1 MTEQSLKVYEFGPFR
16 LDTTVRR
23 LLRNDRPLSLTSKIF
38 DMLLLLVRKH
48 GQLVTKE
55 ELMEELWPDRFVV
68 QNNLTVHM
76 TTLRKILGERH
87 RDHKYIETVPGR
99 GYRFV
104 ARVRAVEDENTN
116 EISEPTIDRA
126 AHRAVSQ
133 NDELIKSIA
142 VLPFVNTSNNPNL
155 DYLSDGLTASIIN
168 ILSQIPQLRVMAR
181 STVFRY
187 KGRDIDAQEIG
198 LEVGVGAVLVGSVL
212 QLSNK
217 LIISVE
223 LVRTRDGVQLWGE
236 QYNRPPSDIFAVQ
249 EEIARE
255 LTGKLRLKL
264 TGTERRQLA
273 KQQTD
278 NIDAF
283 HLYLKGSYFWS
294 KRTPEDIRKGMKYFT
309 SAIKLDENYALAYA
323 GLADCYSGLAIWN
336 ERPPRKSFPKA
347 KQAVTKAL
355 AIDETLAEAHNAL
368 AVIMEF
374 YDWNFEEAEREH
386 LRALDLNPNS
396 VLIHRRYASF
406 LSRMERHEEA
416 IDQMRQAQALDP
428 LSSNINMDL
437 GGIYYYARQYD
448 LTIEQCRE
456 TLEIDPSFGGPHI
469 LISLA
474 LLKNGKYREAIAEAR
489 RAQGLLG
496 DNPDEIAH
504 VGYAYAVAG
513 RRSAALEILNQLLE
527 LSTQKYIPPYLMAYI
542 YAGLKLN
549 DPAFEWLEKAYE
561 ERSYVLVALKA
572 LPIFDDLRA
581 DERFTDLLRR
591 VGLIT
596 SS

>member
-1 MTEQSLKVYEFGPFR
+1 MTEQSLTVYEFGPFR
-16 LDTTVRR
+16 LDATVRR
-23 LLRNDRPLSLTSKIF
+23 LLRNGRPLSLTSKIF
-38 DMLLLLVRKH
+38 DMLLLLVSKQ

-55 ELMEELWPDRFVV
+55 ELMGELWPDRFVV

-76 TTLRKILGERH
+76 SALRKILGERH

-104 ARVRAVEDENTN
+104 SRVRAVEDENRN
-116 EISEPTIDRA
+116 GIRESVVDSAQHPAINQR
-126 AHRAVSQ
+126 
-133 NDELIKSIA
+133 DELIKSIA

-187 KGRDIDAQEIG
+187 KGRGLDAQEIG
-198 LEVGVGAVLVGSVL
+198 LEIGVGATVVGNVL
-212 QLSNK
+212 QLSDR

-223 LVRTRDGVQLWGE
+223 LVRTGDGVQLWGE

-309 SAIKLDENYALAYA
+309 SAIKLDKNYALAYA

-336 ERPPRKSFPKA
+336 ERSPRKSFPKA
-347 KQAVTKAL
+347 KQSVMKAL
-355 AIDETLAEAHNAL
+355 EIDATLAEAHNSL
-368 AVIMEF
+368 AVILEF

-386 LRALDLNPNS
+386 LRAIDLNPNS
-396 VLIHRRYASF
+396 VLIRRRYAGF
-406 LSRMERHEEA
+406 LSRMERHQEA

-437 GGIYYYARQYD
+437 GGIYYYARQYS
-448 LTIEQCRE
+448 LAIEQCRE

-474 LLKNGKYREAIAEAR
+474 LLKMGKYKEAIAEAR
-489 RAQGLLG
+489 KAQGLLG
-496 DNPDEIAH
+496 DNPDGVTH

-513 RRSAALEILNQLLE
+513 RRSAALEILNQLME
-527 LSTQKYIPPYLMAYI
+527 LSSQKYIPPYLMAYI

-549 DPAFEWLEKAYE
+549 DQTFEWLEKSYE
-561 ERSYVLVALKA
+561 ERSYVLVGLKA
-572 LPIFDDLRA
+572 LPIFDDLRS
-581 DERFTDLLRR
+581 DQRFSDLLQR
-591 VGLIT
+591 VGLT
-596 SS
+596 TKT

>member
-23 LLRNDRPLSLTSKIF
+23 LSRDGRPISLTSKIF
-38 DMLLLLVRKH
+38 DMLLLLVKKR

-55 ELMEELWPDRFVV
+55 ELMEELWPDRFVE

-76 TTLRKILGERH
+76 TMLRKILGERH
-87 RDHKYIETVPGR
+87 RDHKYIETVQGR

-104 ARVRAVEDENTN
+104 ARVREVEDENVD
-116 EISEPTIDRA
+116 ESSE
-126 AHRAVSQ
+126 AVVDTASRTAVEQ
-133 NDELIKSIA
+133 KDTLITSIA
-142 VLPFVNTSNNPNL
+142 VLPFVNTSQDSKL

-187 KGRDIDAQEIG
+187 KGRDLDGQAVG
-198 LEVGVGAVLVGSVL
+198 LELGVGAVLEGRVL
-212 QLSNK
+212 QLSDR

-223 LVRTRDGVQLWGE
+223 LVRALDGVQLWGE

-255 LTGKLRLKL
+255 LTGKLRLKI
-264 TGTERRQLA
+264 TGAERKQMVRQL
-273 KQQTD
+273 TD

-294 KRTPEDIRKGMKYFT
+294 KRTPEDIRKGMKYFNR
-309 SAIKLDENYALAYA
+309 AIKLDKNYALAYA

-355 AIDETLAEAHNAL
+355 EIDETLAEAHNAL
-368 AVIMEF
+368 AVIREF
-374 YDWNFEEAEREH
+374 YDWDFEEAENEY
-386 LRALDLNPNS
+386 LRSLDLNPNS
-396 VLIHRRYASF
+396 VLIHRRYAGY
-406 LSRMERHEEA
+406 LSRMARHEEA
-416 IDQMRQAQALDP
+416 IEQIKQAKELDP

-437 GGIYYYARQYD
+437 GGIYYYARQYNQA
-448 LTIEQCRE
+448 IEQCRE
-456 TLEIDPSFGGPHI
+456 TLEIDPNFGGPYI

-474 LLKNGKYREAIAEAR
+474 LLKKGKYEEAIAEAQK
-489 RAQGLLG
+489 AQGLLG
-496 DNPDEIAH
+496 DNPDGIAH

-513 RRSAALEILNQLLE
+513 RREAALEILNELLE
-527 LSTQKYIPPYLMAYI
+527 LSSQKYIPPYLMAYI
-542 YAGLKLN
+542 YAGLKLH
-549 DPAFEWLEKAYE
+549 DLAFEWLEKAYE
-561 ERSYVLVALKA
+561 ERSYVLVGLKA
-572 LPIFDDLRA
+572 LPLFDDLRE
-581 DERFTDLLRR
+581 DPRFSNLLQR
-591 VGLIT
+591 VGLVT
-596 SS
+596 

>member
-23 LLRNDRPLSLTSKIF
+23 LSRDGRPLSLTSKIF
-38 DMLLLLVRKH
+38 DMLLLLVKKR

-55 ELMEELWPDRFVV
+55 ELMKELWPDRFVE

-76 TTLRKILGERH
+76 TVLRKILGERH
-87 RDHKYIETVPGR
+87 QDHKYIETVQGR

-104 ARVRAVEDENTN
+104 ARVREVEDETVDGLAGAR
-116 EISEPTIDRA
+116 SSDSRQ
-126 AHRAVSQ
+126 AVERK
-133 NDELIKSIA
+133 DHLITSIA
-142 VLPFVNTSNNPNL
+142 VLPFVNTSEDSKL
-155 DYLSDGLTASIIN
+155 EYLSDGLTASIIN
-168 ILSQIPQLRVMAR
+168 ILSQIPQLRVLAR
-181 STVFRY
+181 SIVFRY
-187 KGRDIDAQEIG
+187 KGRDLDAREVG
-198 LEVGVGAVLVGSVL
+198 LELGVGAVLVGSVL
-212 QLSNK
+212 QLSDR

-223 LVRTRDGVQLWGE
+223 LVRVLDGVQLWGE

-255 LTGKLRLKL
+255 LTGKLRLKI
-264 TGTERRQLA
+264 TGAERKQMVRQL
-273 KQQTD
+273 TD

-294 KRTPEDIRKGMKYFT
+294 KRTPEDIRKGMQYFNR
-309 SAIKLDENYALAYA
+309 AIKLDKNYALAYA

-355 AIDETLAEAHNAL
+355 EIDETLAEAHNAL

-374 YDWNFEEAEREH
+374 YDWDFEEAEREY
-386 LRALDLNPNS
+386 LRSIDLNPNS
-396 VLIHRRYASF
+396 VLIHRRYAGY
-406 LSRMERHEEA
+406 LSRMERHDEA
-416 IDQMRQAQALDP
+416 IEQIKEAKALDP

-437 GGIYYYARQYD
+437 GGIYYYARQYNQA
-448 LTIEQCRE
+448 IEQCRE

-474 LLKNGKYREAIAEAR
+474 LLKKGKYEEAIAEAQKAR
-489 RAQGLLG
+489 GLLG
-496 DNPDEIAH
+496 DNPDGIAH

-513 RRSAALEILNQLLE
+513 KRSAALEILNQLLE
-527 LSTQKYIPPYLMAYI
+527 LSAQKYIPPYLMAYI
-542 YAGLKLN
+542 YAGLKQH
-549 DPAFEWLEKAYE
+549 DPAFEWLERAYE
-561 ERSYVLVALKA
+561 ERSYVLVGLKA
-572 LPIFDDLRA
+572 LPLFDDLRE
-581 DERFTDLLRR
+581 DPRFHNLLRR
-591 VGLIT
+591 VGLIA
-596 SS
+596 

>member
-1 MTEQSLKVYEFGPFR
+1 MTEQSFKVYEFGPFR

-23 LLRNDRPLSLTSKIF
+23 LLRNNRPLSLTSKIF

-48 GQLVTKE
+48 GHLVTKE
-55 ELMEELWPDRFVV
+55 ELIEELWPDRFVV

-76 TTLRKILGERH
+76 TMLRKILGERH

-104 ARVRAVEDENTN
+104 ARVSAVEDEKTN
-116 EISEPTIDRA
+116 EIRGSAVDSA
-126 AHRAVSQ
+126 ARQAVSQ
-133 NDELIKSIA
+133 KDESVKSIA

-155 DYLSDGLTASIIN
+155 DYLSEGLTTSIIN

-187 KGRDIDAQEIG
+187 KGSDLDAQEIG
-198 LEVGVGAVLVGSVL
+198 LELGVGTTLVGSVL
-212 QLSNK
+212 QQSER

-223 LVRTRDGVQLWGE
+223 LVRTSDGVQLWGE

-249 EEIARE
+249 EEIAKE

-264 TGTERRQLA
+264 TGSERRQLA
-273 KQQTD
+273 KQQTA

-309 SAIKLDENYALAYA
+309 SAIKLDKNYALAYA

-355 AIDETLAEAHNAL
+355 EIDETLAEAHNAL

-374 YDWNFEEAEREH
+374 YDWDFKEAEREH

-396 VLIHRRYASF
+396 VLIHRRYAGF
-406 LSRMERHEEA
+406 LSRMERHDEA
-416 IDQMRQAQALDP
+416 VDQMRQAQALDP

-437 GGIYYYARQYD
+437 GGIYYYARRYNQA
-448 LTIEQCRE
+448 IEQCRE
-456 TLEIDPSFGGPHI
+456 TLEIDPSFGGPHV

-474 LLKNGKYREAIAEAR
+474 LLKKGKFKEAIAEAR
-489 RAQGLLG
+489 KAQGLLG
-496 DNPDEIAH
+496 DNPDGIAH

-513 RRSAALEILNQLLE
+513 RRSAALEILSHLLE
-527 LSTQKYIPPYLMAYI
+527 LSSEKYIPPYLMAYI

-549 DPAFEWLEKAYE
+549 NRAFEWLEKAYE

-572 LPIFDDLRA
+572 LPIFDDLRS
-581 DERFTDLLRR
+581 DRRFGDLLRR
-591 VGLIT
+591 VGLLH
-596 SS
+596 

>member
-16 LDTTVRR
+16 LDAAVRR
-23 LLRNDRPLSLTSKIF
+23 LSRNGRPLSLTSKVF
-38 DMLLLLVRKH
+38 DLLLLLVRKH
-48 GQLVTKE
+48 GQLITKG
-55 ELMEELWPDRFVV
+55 ELMGELWPDRFVV
-68 QNNLTVHM
+68 ENNLTVHM
-76 TTLRKILGERH
+76 TVLRKILGERH
-87 RDHKYIETVPGR
+87 RDHKYIETVPGW

-104 ARVRAVEDENTN
+104 ARVRAVEDENGN
-116 EISEPTIDRA
+116 EIRESTVDRG
-126 AHRAVSQ
+126 AHQAVDQ
-133 NDELIKSIA
+133 KDEKSIA
-142 VLPFVNTSNNPNL
+142 VLPFVNISNNPNL

-187 KGRDIDAQEIG
+187 KGGDLDAQEIG
-198 LEVGVGAVLVGSVL
+198 LELGVGATLVGSVL
-212 QLSNK
+212 QLSDK

-223 LVRTRDGVQLWGE
+223 LVRTGDGVQLWGE
-236 QYNRPPSDIFAVQ
+236 QYNRPLSDIFAVQ

-283 HLYLKGSYFWS
+283 HLYLKGFYFWS

-309 SAIKLDENYALAYA
+309 RAIKLDKNYALAYA

-336 ERPPRKSFPKA
+336 ERPPKTAFPKA
-347 KQAVTKAL
+347 KRAVMKAL
-355 AIDETLAEAHNAL
+355 EIDETLAEAHNAL

-386 LRALDLNPNS
+386 VRSLDLNPNS
-396 VLIHRRYASF
+396 VLIHRRYAGF

-416 IDQMRQAQALDP
+416 IGQMRRALALDP

-437 GGIYYYARQYD
+437 GGTYYYARQYNQA
-448 LTIEQCRE
+448 IEQCRE
-456 TLEIDPSFGGPHI
+456 TLDIDPSFGGPHI

-474 LLKNGKYREAIAEAR
+474 LLKKGKYREAITEAR
-489 RAQGLLG
+489 KAQGLLG

-504 VGYAYAVAG
+504 VGYAYAIAG

-527 LSTQKYIPPYLMAYI
+527 LSSHKYIPPYLMAYI

-549 DPAFEWLEKAYE
+549 DQAFEWLEKAYE

-572 LPIFDDLRA
+572 LPIFDDLRS
-581 DERFTDLLRR
+581 DQRFIDLLRR

-596 SS
+596 